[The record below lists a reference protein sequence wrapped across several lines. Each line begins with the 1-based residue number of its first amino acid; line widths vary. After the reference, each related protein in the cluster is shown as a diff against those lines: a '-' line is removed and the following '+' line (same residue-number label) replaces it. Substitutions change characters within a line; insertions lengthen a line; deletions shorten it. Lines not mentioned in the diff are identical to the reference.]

1 MYTDC
6 IPCYIGLALQ
16 FLTKVFQSWVK
27 EKDFANLS
35 SSLRK
40 AELENKLLVSLCF
53 SNNKGSDQHF
63 SNKRVGTILEEWN
76 IICSK
81 TH

>member
-1 MYTDC
+1 MIKLSFLFLSELLECSPIDC

-40 AELENKLLVSLCF
+40 AELENKLLVS
-53 SNNKGSDQHF
+53 
-63 SNKRVGTILEEWN
+63 
-76 IICSK
+76 
-81 TH
+81 

>member
-1 MYTDC
+1 MFTDC

-40 AELENKLLVSLCF
+40 AELENKLLVSL
-53 SNNKGSDQHF
+53 SLPKP
-63 SNKRVGTILEEWN
+63 KV
-76 IICSK
+76 
-81 TH
+81 